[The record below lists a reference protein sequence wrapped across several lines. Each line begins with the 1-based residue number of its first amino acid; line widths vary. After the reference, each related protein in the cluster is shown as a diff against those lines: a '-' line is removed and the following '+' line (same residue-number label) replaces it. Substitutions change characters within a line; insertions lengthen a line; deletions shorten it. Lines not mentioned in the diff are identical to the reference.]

1 MYATQN
7 NIPSCLK
14 GYTIKTTAKSKF
26 SSPNY
31 TFHASVTLHVLTWT
45 NSRRQKNIKK
55 RKMYCDIFFLNFQN
69 LSKVFRQIQY

>member
-55 RKMYCDIFFLNFQN
+55 KEKCIVIFFF
-69 LSKVFRQIQY
+69 

>member
-7 NIPSCLK
+7 HIPSCLK

-31 TFHASVTLHVLTWT
+31 TFHASVTCTYMDQF
-45 NSRRQKNIKK
+45 QKAKK
-55 RKMYCDIFFLNFQN
+55 YKKKEKCIVIFFF
-69 LSKVFRQIQY
+69 